1 VWSNVYIAVYLCG
14 YIIVDMIRALYYA
27 VLVIRGDSW
36 RLTSGGI
43 FRDILRDAVSYIS
56 YAVIDYSVWLWYHP
70 GAILGDILRDA
81 IPDIIPPTQPKN
93 PAFLGSP
100 G

>member
-1 VWSNVYIAVYLCG
+1 
-14 YIIVDMIRALYYA
+14 MIRALYYA

-36 RLTSGGI
+36 RLSSGGI

-81 IPDIIPPTQPKN
+81 IPDIIPPHSTEKPC
-93 PAFLGSP
+93 FFRVP
-100 G
+100 GVKGVFIHPLKYYA